1 MSSSLIY
8 VRLSTPSN
16 SDDVDLGARLEAAL
30 KKQQQAGWG
39 DIYVAIRDASVT
51 LNGEVS
57 TTRDRQFVVA
67 VTRHVVGV
75 ERINDMLKV
84 VSWRNSKPK
93 SEADGDQSLSEKL
106 KARFKSGKR
115 TDHFKNVPVLSES
128 LDDLTTAF
136 RKDTSTKS

>member
-8 VRLSTPSN
+8 VRLSTPSD
-16 SDDVDLGARLEAAL
+16 SDDVDLGAKLEAAL

-39 DIYVAIRDASVT
+39 DIYVAIRRGTVT

-57 TTRDRQFVVA
+57 TNRDRQYVVA

-84 VSWRNSKPK
+84 VGKDARKPK
-93 SEADGDQSLSEKL
+93 AEAEDNASISENG
-106 KARFKSGKR
+106 KARFHSENR

-128 LDDLTTAF
+128 LDDLAAALA
-136 RKDTSTKS
+136 KSGAIKS